1 VAVLDLISRVPL
13 NSFVTLLSKQLKYC
27 TLSHYFLSIA
37 RFIGADC
44 LEILIIWVF
53 FTLIFQAGDYRVEIS
68 APYELQIAHSLFLE
82 DHLRTLIEWIR
93 EDISLTLGLMVCGRT
108 NTFSVVQSGEKWRT
122 K

>member
-1 VAVLDLISRVPL
+1 MSVFDLVSRVHL
-13 NSFVTLLSKQLKYC
+13 NSFVTVLPKQLKYC
-27 TLSHYFLSIA
+27 TLSHYFLSIILC
-37 RFIGADC
+37 IGAGC

-68 APYELQIAHSLFLE
+68 APYELQIAHRLFLE
-82 DHLRTLIEWIR
+82 SHLRTLIEWIR
-93 EDISLTLGLMVCGRT
+93 KHISLTLSLMVCGRA